1 DATQDSTM
9 DAPDVLEL
17 GKPLPNATPGGTCND
32 GDPDTLAHSIQ
43 ISCNTSLANWAIE
56 VGGEKLHEQAVGFG
70 FQPEAEAEAQD
81 LEVPLSRSEEHTSE
95 LQSRFDLVC
104 RLLLEK

>member
-1 DATQDSTM
+1 MIRSFQERDPPCSMSKVVTASSAIEHLVATQDSTM
-9 DAPDVLEL
+9 DAPDGLEL

-56 VGGEKLHEQAVGFG
+56 VGGDNLYEQAHDFS
-70 FQPEAEAEAQD
+70 FHP
-81 LEVPLSRSEEHTSE
+81 
-95 LQSRFDLVC
+95 
-104 RLLLEK
+104 